1 MNHSDSEITD
11 EDRTNEVGLFNT
23 AESYWKSAAALYE
36 AKVKASHPL
45 SPVLFLYYHAVELY
59 LKAFLRGNGHSAKE
73 LRSKN
78 FGHRICCLTDR
89 ASALGLSFMDEDKEV
104 FSIMGTTDAL
114 LRSRYIQTGAVNWPT
129 PESLDRI
136 CRSLRESIAKDL
148 RGKGATIWL

>member
-1 MNHSDSEITD
+1 MHTSDAEITE

-73 LRSKN
+73 LRGKK

-89 ASALGLSFMDEDKEV
+89 ASVLGLSFMDEDKEV
-104 FSIMGTTDAL
+104 FSMMGTTDAL
-114 LRSRYIQTGAVNWPT
+114 LRSRYIQTGAFSWPT
-129 PESLDRI
+129 PESLDRT
-136 CRSLRESIAKDL
+136 CRGLRESIAKDL
-148 RGKGATIWL
+148 RGKGTTIWL